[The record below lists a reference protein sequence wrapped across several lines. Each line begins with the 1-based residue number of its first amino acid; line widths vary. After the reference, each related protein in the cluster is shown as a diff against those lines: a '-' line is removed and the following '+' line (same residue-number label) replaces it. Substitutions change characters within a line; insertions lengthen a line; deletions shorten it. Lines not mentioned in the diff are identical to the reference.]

1 MTTGEGHSWSG
12 TRRRS
17 IFVYFF
23 NKSFAWCSRA
33 EGARGMELRDTK
45 ERILMYADDWALIAE
60 SAELYK
66 HNRTT
71 SVPSKLHASQCIGVH
86 NLCLE
91 ALWLKHLDESDCAC
105 PQSSKFSPLFS
116 VLLAFRRIFSNSAS
130 HHLHFGTFLPLIHTS
145 SSLYSITIHQI
156 SAL

>member
-1 MTTGEGHSWSG
+1 MLTLKYISLRVILGELSTMTTGEGHFWSG

-60 SAELYK
+60 SAELK
-66 HNRTT
+66 TNTT
-71 SVPSKLHASQCIGVH
+71 EQQVYQANYMRPSV
-86 NLCLE
+86 
-91 ALWLKHLDESDCAC
+91 
-105 PQSSKFSPLFS
+105 
-116 VLLAFRRIFSNSAS
+116 
-130 HHLHFGTFLPLIHTS
+130 
-145 SSLYSITIHQI
+145 
-156 SAL
+156 